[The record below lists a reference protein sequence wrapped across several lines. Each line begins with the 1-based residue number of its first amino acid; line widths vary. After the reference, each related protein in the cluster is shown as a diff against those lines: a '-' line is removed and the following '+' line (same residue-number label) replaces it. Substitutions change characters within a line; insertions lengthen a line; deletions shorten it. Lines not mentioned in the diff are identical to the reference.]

1 MKKVFALILAVV
13 MILSLTACGS
23 SSGGG
28 GGEEK
33 DRLAKIKEAGKITL
47 VTEPYFAPME
57 FIDPNKTGDDQFQ
70 GVDIEIAKY
79 IAEKL
84 GVELEI
90 VALDFTPLL
99 VAMADGKYDMAISAI
114 AYSPAR
120 AEAMNLSDVYMIT
133 GGGYGFICRT
143 EDVGKYNSIAS
154 LEGATVITQSGSVQE
169 FLYNDQIKDA
179 VKIKE
184 FKLVD
189 NMTTAYLA
197 VSEGK
202 ADVCVCSTESAQLYA
217 DANGGLAVPE
227 FRLTVDPNMNGTVV
241 ALGPDDTDSLKAF
254 INECIAELKADDQI
268 TKWNDEY
275 KAYAASLGIE

>member
-23 SSGGG
+23 SG

-33 DRLAKIKEAGKITL
+33 DRLAKIKDAGKITL

-84 GVELEI
+84 DVELEI

-120 AEAMNLSDVYMIT
+120 AEVMNLSDVYMIT

>member
-1 MKKVFALILAVV
+1 MKKLIAMLLVALML
-13 MILSLTACGS
+13 LSLTACGS
-23 SSGGG
+23 S
-28 GGEEK
+28 GGEKK
-33 DRLAKIKEAGKITL
+33 DRLAQIKEAGKITM

-57 FIDPNKTGDDQFQ
+57 FIDPNKSGADQFQ

-79 IAEKL
+79 IAEKI

-90 VALDFTPLL
+90 VAMDFTPLL
-99 VAMADGKYDMAISAI
+99 VAMADGKYDMSLSAI
-114 AYSPAR
+114 AYSPVR
-120 AEAMNLSDVYMIT
+120 AEAMNLSNVYYSS

-143 EDVGKYNSIAS
+143 ADVNKYTSIAS

-169 FLYNDQIKDA
+169 YLYNDQIKDA
-179 VKIKE
+179 VKVKE

-227 FRLTVDPNMNGTVV
+227 FRLPVDPNMNGTVI
-241 ALGPDDTDSLKAF
+241 ALGPDDTDSLKEF
-254 INECIAELKADDQI
+254 INQCIAELKVNDQI

>member
-1 MKKVFALILAVV
+1 MKKIIALLLTALMLLAC
-13 MILSLTACGS
+13 TACGG
-23 SSGGG
+23 SGDAD
-28 GGEEK
+28 K
-33 DRLAKIKEAGKITL
+33 NDRLAQIKAAGKITL

-57 FIDPNKTGDDQFQ
+57 FIDPNKTGMDQFQ

-84 GVELEI
+84 EVELEI

-114 AYSPAR
+114 AYSPTR
-120 AEAMNLSDVYMIT
+120 AEAMNLSNVYYSG

-143 EDVGKYNSIAS
+143 EDAGKYTSIAS

-179 VKIKE
+179 VKVKE

-202 ADVCVCSTESAQLYA
+202 ADVCVCSTTSAQLYA
-217 DANGGLAVPE
+217 EANGGLVVPD
-227 FRLTVDPNMNGTVV
+227 FLLDVDPNMNGTVV
-241 ALGPDDTDSLKAF
+241 ALAPKGTDSLMEVV
-254 INECIAELKADDQI
+254 NECIAELTAAGKI
-268 TKWNDEY
+268 EEWNTEY
-275 KAYAASLGIE
+275 KAYALSLGIE

>member
-1 MKKVFALILAVV
+1 MKKVIAFVLAALMILAC
-13 MILSLTACGS
+13 TACG
-23 SSGGG
+23 GKDDTAK
-28 GGEEK
+28 K
-33 DRLAKIKEAGKITL
+33 DRLAQIKENGKITL

-57 FIDPNKTGDDQFQ
+57 FIDPNKSGDDQFQ

-79 IAEKL
+79 IADKL
-84 GVELEI
+84 DVELEI

-99 VAMADGKYDMAISAI
+99 VAMADGKYDLAISAI
-114 AYSPAR
+114 AYSPSR
-120 AEAMNLSDVYMIT
+120 AEAMNLTDVYMIT
-133 GGGYGFICRT
+133 GGGYGFICRS
-143 EDVGKYNSIAS
+143 EDVNKYNSIAS

-169 FLYNDQIKDA
+169 FLYNDQIKNA
-179 VKIKE
+179 VKVKE

-241 ALGPDDTDSLKAF
+241 ALGPDDTDTLKEF
-254 INECIAELKADDQI
+254 INECIAELKAKDQI

>member
-23 SSGGG
+23 SG

-33 DRLAKIKEAGKITL
+33 DRLAKIKDAGKITL

-84 GVELEI
+84 DVELEI

-120 AEAMNLSDVYMIT
+120 AEVMNLSDVYMIT

-241 ALGPDDTDSLKAF
+241 ALAPDDTDSLKAF

>member
-23 SSGGG
+23 SG

-133 GGGYGFICRT
+133 GGGYGFICRS

-179 VKIKE
+179 VKVKE

>member
-23 SSGGG
+23 SG

-241 ALGPDDTDSLKAF
+241 ALAPDDTDSLKEF

>member
-23 SSGGG
+23 SGGA
-28 GGEEK
+28 EEK

-241 ALGPDDTDSLKAF
+241 ALGPDDTDSLKEF

>member
-1 MKKVFALILAVV
+1 MKKVIAFVLAALMILAC
-13 MILSLTACGS
+13 TACG
-23 SSGGG
+23 GKDDTAK
-28 GGEEK
+28 K
-33 DRLAKIKEAGKITL
+33 DRLAQIKENGKITL

-57 FIDPNKTGDDQFQ
+57 FIDPNKSGDDQFQ

-79 IAEKL
+79 IADKL
-84 GVELEI
+84 DVELEI

-114 AYSPAR
+114 AYSPSR
-120 AEAMNLSDVYMIT
+120 AEAMNLTDVYMIT
-133 GGGYGFICRT
+133 GGGYGFICRS
-143 EDVGKYNSIAS
+143 EDVNKYNSIAS

-169 FLYNDQIKDA
+169 FLYNDQIKNA
-179 VKIKE
+179 VKVKE

-241 ALGPDDTDSLKAF
+241 ALGPDDTDTLKEF
-254 INECIAELKADDQI
+254 INECIAELKAKDQI

>member
-23 SSGGG
+23 SG

-57 FIDPNKTGDDQFQ
+57 FIDPNKIGDDQFQ

-241 ALGPDDTDSLKAF
+241 ALAPNDTDSLKAF

>member
-23 SSGGG
+23 SGGA
-28 GGEEK
+28 EEK

-84 GVELEI
+84 DVELEI

-133 GGGYGFICRT
+133 GGGYGFICRS

-179 VKIKE
+179 VKVKE

-254 INECIAELKADDQI
+254 INECIAELKANDQI

>member
-23 SSGGG
+23 SGG

-241 ALGPDDTDSLKAF
+241 ALAPNDTDSLKAF

>member
-23 SSGGG
+23 SG

-84 GVELEI
+84 DVELEI

-241 ALGPDDTDSLKAF
+241 ALAPNDTDSLKAF

>member
-1 MKKVFALILAVV
+1 MKKFFAMILAALLIL
-13 MILSLTACGS
+13 SCTACGS
-23 SSGGG
+23 SSNDAQN
-28 GGEEK
+28 
-33 DRLAKIKEAGKITL
+33 DRLANIKAAGKITL

-57 FIDPNKTGDDQFQ
+57 FIDPNKTGADQFQ

-79 IAEKL
+79 IADKL

-90 VALDFTPLL
+90 VAMDFTPLL

-114 AYSPAR
+114 AYSPVR
-120 AEAMNLSDVYMIT
+120 AEAMNLSNVYYSA
-133 GGGYGFICRT
+133 GGGYGFICRS
-143 EDVGKYNSIAS
+143 EDADKYTSIAS

-179 VKIKE
+179 VKVKE

-202 ADVCVCSTESAQLYA
+202 ADVCVCSTSSAELYA
-217 DANGGLAVPE
+217 QANGGLSVPDFLLE
-227 FRLTVDPNMNGTVV
+227 VDPNMNGTVV
-241 ALGPDDTDSLKAF
+241 ALAPNGTDSLMEV
-254 INECIAELKADDQI
+254 INECIAELSAAGKI
-268 TKWNDEY
+268 EEWNTEY
-275 KAYAASLGIE
+275 KAYALSLGIE

>member
-1 MKKVFALILAVV
+1 MKKFLAIVLTLVFA
-13 MILSLTACGS
+13 LSLTACGGKKADAANMLEDIIN
-23 SSGGG
+23 SG
-28 GGEEK
+28 
-33 DRLAKIKEAGKITL
+33 TL
-47 VTEPYFAPME
+47 TVSLSPDFAPME

-84 GVELEI
+84 DVELEI

>member
-1 MKKVFALILAVV
+1 MKKIIALLLTALMLLAC
-13 MILSLTACGS
+13 TACGG
-23 SSGGG
+23 SGDAD
-28 GGEEK
+28 K
-33 DRLAKIKEAGKITL
+33 NDRLAQIKAAGKITL

-57 FIDPNKTGDDQFQ
+57 FIDPNKTGIDQFQ

-84 GVELEI
+84 EVELEI

-114 AYSPAR
+114 AYSPDR
-120 AEAMNLSDVYMIT
+120 AEAMNLSNVYYSG

-143 EDVGKYNSIAS
+143 EDAGKYTSIAS

-179 VKIKE
+179 VKVKE

-202 ADVCVCSTESAQLYA
+202 ADVCVCSTTSAQLYA
-217 DANGGLAVPE
+217 DANGGLVVPD
-227 FRLTVDPNMNGTVV
+227 FLLDVDPNMNGTVV
-241 ALGPDDTDSLKAF
+241 ALAPTGTDSLMEVV
-254 INECIAELKADDQI
+254 NECIAELTAAGKI
-268 TKWNDEY
+268 EEWNTEY
-275 KAYAASLGIE
+275 KAYALSLGIE

>member
-13 MILSLTACGS
+13 MILSLAACGS
-23 SSGGG
+23 SG

-33 DRLAKIKEAGKITL
+33 DRLAKIKDAGKITL

-84 GVELEI
+84 DVELEI

-120 AEAMNLSDVYMIT
+120 AEVMNLSDVYMIT

>member
-1 MKKVFALILAVV
+1 MMKKVIAFVLAALMILAC
-13 MILSLTACGS
+13 TACG
-23 SSGGG
+23 GKDDTAK
-28 GGEEK
+28 K
-33 DRLAKIKEAGKITL
+33 DRLAQIKENGKITL

-57 FIDPNKTGDDQFQ
+57 FIDPNKSGDDQFQ

-79 IAEKL
+79 IADKL
-84 GVELEI
+84 DVELEI

-114 AYSPAR
+114 AYSPSR
-120 AEAMNLSDVYMIT
+120 AEAMNLTDVYMIT
-133 GGGYGFICRT
+133 GGGYGFICRS
-143 EDVGKYNSIAS
+143 EDVNKYNSIAS

-169 FLYNDQIKDA
+169 FLYNDQIKNA
-179 VKIKE
+179 VKVKE

-241 ALGPDDTDSLKAF
+241 ALGPDDTDTLKEF
-254 INECIAELKADDQI
+254 INECIAELKAKDQI

>member
-1 MKKVFALILAVV
+1 MKKLIAMLLAAL

-23 SSGGG
+23 SG

-33 DRLAKIKEAGKITL
+33 DRLAKIKEAGKITM

-57 FIDPNKTGDDQFQ
+57 FIDPNKTGADQFQ

-79 IAEKL
+79 IADKI

-90 VALDFTPLL
+90 VAMDFTPLL
-99 VAMADGKYDMAISAI
+99 VAMADGKYDMSLSAI
-114 AYSPAR
+114 AYSPTR
-120 AEAMNLSDVYMIT
+120 AEAMNLSNVYYSS
-133 GGGYGFICRT
+133 GGGYGFICRS
-143 EDVGKYNSIAS
+143 EDVDKYTSIAS

-169 FLYNDQIKDA
+169 YLYNDQIKDA
-179 VKIKE
+179 VKVKE

-202 ADVCVCSTESAQLYA
+202 ADVCVCSISSAELYA
-217 DANGGLAVPE
+217 DANGGLACPDFLLE
-227 FRLTVDPNMNGTVV
+227 VDPNMNGTVV
-241 ALGPDDTDSLKAF
+241 ALAPEGTDSLMEV
-254 INECIAELKADDQI
+254 INECIAELTAAGKI
-268 TKWNDEY
+268 EEWNTQY
-275 KAYAASLGIE
+275 KAYALELGIE

>member
-23 SSGGG
+23 SG

-133 GGGYGFICRT
+133 GGGYGFICRS
-143 EDVGKYNSIAS
+143 EDVDKYTSIAA

>member
-23 SSGGG
+23 SG

-84 GVELEI
+84 DVELEI

-179 VKIKE
+179 VKVKE

-241 ALGPDDTDSLKAF
+241 ALAPDDTDSLKAF
-254 INECIAELKADDQI
+254 INECIAEL
-268 TKWNDEY
+268 
-275 KAYAASLGIE
+275 

>member
-1 MKKVFALILAVV
+1 MKKVFALILAIV

-23 SSGGG
+23 SGGA
-28 GGEEK
+28 EEK

-84 GVELEI
+84 DVELEI

-133 GGGYGFICRT
+133 GGGYGFICRS

-179 VKIKE
+179 VKVKE

-254 INECIAELKADDQI
+254 INECIAELKANDQI